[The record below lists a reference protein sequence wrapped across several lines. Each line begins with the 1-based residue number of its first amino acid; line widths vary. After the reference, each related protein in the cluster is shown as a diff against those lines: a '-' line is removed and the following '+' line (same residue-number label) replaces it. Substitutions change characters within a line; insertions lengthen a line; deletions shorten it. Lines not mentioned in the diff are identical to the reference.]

1 MDTEDRTTQQMITE
15 AGTHSRGG
23 YRDEDDYGES
33 RKRSQRVRGDF
44 LASTFK
50 AKATFAY
57 ESVTFNMTCVGI
69 FPNDQFISLD
79 VDEPSQRVIVQT
91 CEAGDN
97 TSLKFANRKEGR
109 NVPRKCLARHFCHM
123 LFEMM
128 GWHTQAKYRTLAI
141 EQTFFG
147 KRIIVFN
154 LDECLQVF
162 SETFEE
168 DDGTR
173 KRRTTI
179 NMPEDWK
186 GRFGYTLEELES
198 KRKVEESA
206 EFVRIDNKTGER
218 RGAYIE
224 PKLPTPEELMHR
236 PYGGIRPR
244 MEDENIDE

>member
-1 MDTEDRTTQQMITE
+1 MDAEDRAAREMVTE

-23 YRDEDDYGES
+23 YHDEADYAES

-69 FPNDQFISLD
+69 FPDDQFISLD

-91 CEAGDN
+91 CEAGDH
-97 TSLKFANRKEGR
+97 TSLKFANKKAGR
-109 NVPRKCLARHFCHM
+109 NVPRKCLARHFCRM
-123 LFEMM
+123 IFEMM
-128 GWHTQAKYRTLAI
+128 GWHTEAKYRTLAI

-162 SETFEE
+162 SERLEE
-168 DDGTR
+168 EGSK

-198 KRKVEESA
+198 KRKVEASA
-206 EFVRIDNKTGER
+206 ELVRIDNKTGER

-244 MEDENIDE
+244 MEDDNIDE